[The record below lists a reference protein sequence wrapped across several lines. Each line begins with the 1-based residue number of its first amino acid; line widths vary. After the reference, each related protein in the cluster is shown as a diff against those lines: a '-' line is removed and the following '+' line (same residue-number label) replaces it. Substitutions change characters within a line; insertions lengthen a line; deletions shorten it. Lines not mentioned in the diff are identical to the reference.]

1 MRRKTAHATKRLVPR
16 SISTALPRLFA
27 RVIDYCQG
35 FITTARSSIVS
46 LGLMSL
52 MAVLIVMLMINLG
65 NQVVQSARLESDRS
79 ALQAEVDRLRN
90 ETEQLAAAVE
100 HAESDVHVERVAREQ
115 LNYAR
120 EGDVVVLPQ
129 VVIPTPAPTPAPVAS
144 LPEPPTIANWQRWYV
159 ALFPSNSP

>member
-16 SISTALPRLFA
+16 SISIAIPHLFA
-27 RVIDYCQG
+27 RVIAYCQG

-46 LGLMSL
+46 LTLMSL
-52 MAVLIVMLMINLG
+52 MAVLIVMLMINFG

-79 ALQAEVDRLRN
+79 ALQADVDLLRN

-120 EGDVVVLPQ
+120 EGDIVVLPQ
-129 VVIPTPAPTPAPVAS
+129 VAIPTPAPTAPPVAP
-144 LPEPPTIANWQRWYV
+144 LPEAPTVPNWQRWV
-159 ALFPSNSP
+159 VVITEGQ